1 AHDAMVAFG
10 SMSHMLIWFG
20 IAEGFGMLAITNML
34 EGKTDRQP
42 GDFGLRTLYPSDATG
57 QREMQLKE
65 LRNGRLA
72 MLAYGGIATMAVL
85 TEGEKW
91 PFFATKEDK
100 KTSGGSTLC
109 GGVTSAGPPA
119 QRLARPFLPKPAN
132 LEGLAGNEE
141 FDPLELP
148 SCEQCCWELSTTWD
162 VRWMQEA
169 ELKHGRVCMLAVLGF
184 VTEPMLTF
192 PGMTS
197 APDATQ
203 AVYTAPIPAMA
214 ALLFIAGSIESN
226 AYNGKI
232 NMLDMFEG
240 EGAKRQPGDLNF
252 GKQFLPKDKAA
263 EMDIRTKELAN
274 GRLAMLAIGG
284 MIHHNIVVNGP
295 LFPLIP
301 DGWLDR
307 PCQYYWKHPFCRG
320 FDREGLRNLSQ
331 TAELCGALGA
341 LGTVAM
347 MSAPAVQQAF
357 LAPSVSGP
365 SSSSALRGA
374 VTGTGAALPEASSS
388 DNRAAACTAL
398 GTAAVAAAAMA
409 SGRRV
414 TNTRRAVKVQQLASA
429 TGNVATKPFAG
440 GLIGGESGLSSGD
453 FNFDPLGLS
462 VKCEKYLPYFREA
475 ELKLAWIGLVAPEFV
490 RLPGPAFCFGAK
502 NVVVEAH
509 NACAVHDL
517 ETFFTGT
524 ADFIGTQ
531 HEVGPLF
538 QMFYVCGFIE
548 FCNISNKA
556 AGLSLENAGDYKLG
570 VQFLPKDEQKVK
582 EMKLKELKNGRLAML
597 AFGGAITQASI
608 TGTGFPWLFNATGK
622 QCQGA
627 GLSSSLLT
635 GSSGSTAAR
644 RGQVARKASLAE
656 ESGYTMSKA
665 VPFLPM
671 SPALEG
677 MAGEEEGFDPLGMSL
692 AIDIRWLR
700 EAELKHARVAMLATA
715 GWIATDLGM

>member
-1 AHDAMVAFG
+1 FYVCGFIEMLTSFAKFCNISNKAAGLSLENAGDYKLGVQFLPKDEQKIKEMKLKELKNGRLAMLAFGGAVTQATLSGNGFPWLYATGKKCQGAGLSSSCKLPASSSSTFSRGGQVARKASLAEESGYTMSKAVPFLPMSPALEGMAGEEEGFDPLGMSLAIDIRWLREAELKHARVAMLATAGWIATDLGMRVPGEPFREISTVQAHDAMVAFG

-42 GDFGLRTLYPSDATG
+42 GDFGLRTLYPSDAKG

-100 KTSGGSTLC
+100 KTSSGGSTLC
-109 GGVTSAGPPA
+109 GRVSTTARHLGRAASATACQATPA
-119 QRLARPFLPKPAN
+119 AAAAAPAAPTKRAFSKSMPFLPKPAN
-132 LEGLAGNEE
+132 LEGLAGNEAE
-141 FDPLELP
+141 FDPL
-148 SCEQCCWELSTTWD
+148 ELSTTWD

-203 AVYTAPIPAMA
+203 AVYTAPIPAIA

-301 DGWLDR
+301 DGWT
-307 PCQYYWKHPFCRG
+307 G
-320 FDREGLRNLSQ
+320 
-331 TAELCGALGA
+331 
-341 LGTVAM
+341 
-347 MSAPAVQQAF
+347 PA
-357 LAPSVSGP
+357 SIIGS
-365 SSSSALRGA
+365 
-374 VTGTGAALPEASSS
+374 T
-388 DNRAAACTAL
+388 
-398 GTAAVAAAAMA
+398 
-409 SGRRV
+409 
-414 TNTRRAVKVQQLASA
+414 
-429 TGNVATKPFAG
+429 PFAG
-440 GLIGGESGLSSGD
+440 G
-453 FNFDPLGLS
+453 
-462 VKCEKYLPYFREA
+462 
-475 ELKLAWIGLVAPEFV
+475 
-490 RLPGPAFCFGAK
+490 
-502 NVVVEAH
+502 H
-509 NACAVHDL
+509 
-517 ETFFTGT
+517 
-524 ADFIGTQ
+524 
-531 HEVGPLF
+531 
-538 QMFYVCGFIE
+538 
-548 FCNISNKA
+548 
-556 AGLSLENAGDYKLG
+556 
-570 VQFLPKDEQKVK
+570 
-582 EMKLKELKNGRLAML
+582 
-597 AFGGAITQASI
+597 
-608 TGTGFPWLFNATGK
+608 
-622 QCQGA
+622 
-627 GLSSSLLT
+627 
-635 GSSGSTAAR
+635 
-644 RGQVARKASLAE
+644 
-656 ESGYTMSKA
+656 
-665 VPFLPM
+665 
-671 SPALEG
+671 
-677 MAGEEEGFDPLGMSL
+677 
-692 AIDIRWLR
+692 
-700 EAELKHARVAMLATA
+700 
-715 GWIATDLGM
+715 